1 VQETASAAMRNL
13 TSGNVKYIGRAG
25 LSGAVEALV
34 EAMRR
39 HTESPGV
46 QSSAMC
52 ALYFLT
58 EDNVEN
64 TTRALHAG
72 AKRLAKAALKA
83 HPSNKR
89 VVRVARDLLTQIG

>member
-1 VQETASAAMRNL
+1 MRNL
-13 TSGNVKYIGRAG
+13 TGGNVKNTARAG
-25 LSGAVEALV
+25 ISGAVEAV
-34 EAMRR
+34 VDAMRR

-58 EDNVEN
+58 EDNEEN
-64 TTRALHAG
+64 KTRALHEG
-72 AKRLAKAALKA
+72 AKRLAEAALKA

-89 VVRVARDLLTQIG
+89 VVHEARDLLTQIG